1 MQGKEEEYRIGKRTL
16 EQEYKSR
23 LQETVDL
30 SEKLEEKEKEV
41 VMHTTTIADLQ
52 EVVTNQK
59 GEKETLEKVF
69 VKKECDVVIEFAES
83 GIGRI

>member
-23 LQETVDL
+23 LQETADL
-30 SEKLEEKEKEV
+30 REKLEEREKELV
-41 VMHTTTIADLQ
+41 IHTGTIADLQ

-59 GEKETLEKVF
+59 EEKETLEKV
-69 VKKECDVVIEFAES
+69 
-83 GIGRI
+83 